1 MFDVGRMCMKVA
13 GREAGKYCVVVK
25 KLDDNFVLVTGPRS
39 VTQVKRR
46 KCNILHLEPLKESLK
61 IKDDASDEEVIKAY
75 EEASLFTKLD
85 LPKPDA
91 GEKASQEKEGA
102 RGRLPATDAFR
113 HESEPG
119 HEEKEARPERKKKPA
134 KEKAE

>member
-91 GEKASQEKEGA
+91 GEKAS
-102 RGRLPATDAFR
+102 RDAFR

-119 HEEKEARPERKKKPA
+119 HEEKEAKPERKKKPA